1 MNRQLL
7 VLLSAAFLLGGCAP
21 GSEAWVNSQ
30 YGDGITVDEVD
41 ASKGIYRVSVMNT
54 VDFGWNGDNP
64 EDRLRVAK
72 VAMKRICADPT
83 LVSEV
88 PIPMGSYLGSR
99 ERIKHS
105 MTMRCP
111 NGAATIPPGSKD
123 GTRQ

>member
-1 MNRQLL
+1 MKHQLL
-7 VLLSAAFLLGGCAP
+7 ILLSAVSLMTGCAP

-30 YGDGITVDEVD
+30 YGEGITLDEVD

-54 VDFGWNGDNP
+54 IDFGWNGDNP

-83 LVSEV
+83 LVAEV

-99 ERIKHS
+99 ERTKYS

-111 NGAATIPPGSKD
+111 NGNATALVGS
-123 GTRQ
+123 T